1 VAKLLVLRI
10 GDGAF
15 LEIGDLAASVDLLIR
30 AIFVLILEYGGIRL
44 GLKHRLIKLHMVLDD
59 SRHSSEQSHHFLR
72 QASTQTHTY

>member
-1 VAKLLVLRI
+1 MAKLLVLRI

-30 AIFVLILEYGGIRL
+30 AIFVLILEYGIRL